1 MQTFR
6 VVYPAGQ
13 IQEWDGFIVPGPLM
27 DDGTMDAQV
36 SVLSIVREGSI
47 YDKEGAD

>member
-6 VVYPAGQ
+6 AVYPDGQ
-13 IQEWDGFIVPGPLM
+13 IQEWDGALTAGPIK
-27 DDGTMDAQV
+27 DDGTMDAEV